1 MTEEQS
7 CADDRL
13 KDVNDGKVE
22 DILMSETVEVPE
34 TNDIQVGDETETGKM
49 LEKPMTGEANLQHA
63 NHNKIRDQLSEKLT
77 VINETSTHEQMVE
90 GPKTQQNIIEELK
103 DEEQVTQEPTRS
115 KDHAEILKQ
124 ATAEDDFLGN
134 ILKEAETKSN
144 KIQIGEADDN
154 AEESISSGNDSSS
167 DSDESEDED
176 EHENKQED
184 LDDNEGQEDNI
195 SDEPIKSKNEITD
208 EPAEEL
214 PEDFKIQGDEPIQHI
229 GEIVGF
235 VDKSI
240 IIKSNTSGE
249 FRFLMEGSV
258 LCFEDRT
265 PIGYLFEIFG
275 PVSKPMYRVKFNGE
289 EDLDRFKKRNM
300 EKVFY
305 VVPKSH
311 FEYTDAI
318 KAMKGTDA
326 SNWNDEELP
335 EEEQDFS
342 DDEKEME
349 SKKAKKKKRSKKEND
364 DEGEKTESAPPKKK
378 QNNWQPRSRLQQQ
391 PYQTSQNGQRQQQH
405 IPAQSSSI
413 LGYRPRSE
421 RDQSQMRAQPMS
433 IPGFPI
439 PGNFN
444 PPPQMVCPM
453 PQFPGDPQMPMVPQN
468 QQLNPL
474 QWQQFQQFLQMQQ
487 MMQQF
492 MQKPNGNQPRRQ

>member
-7 CADDRL
+7 CAGDTR
-13 KDVNDGKVE
+13 KDLSEGKVE
-22 DILMSETVEVPE
+22 DVLIAEAAEVTE
-34 TNDIQVGDETETGKM
+34 SSDVQVGDEIETGKI
-49 LEKPMTGEANLQHA
+49 LEKLVTREDNLQHA
-63 NHNKIRDQLSEKLT
+63 NDNEIRDEFSEKLAIT
-77 VINETSTHEQMVE
+77 NEPSTHEQMVE
-90 GPKTQQNIIEELK
+90 GPKTQEHIIEELK
-103 DEEQVTQEPTRS
+103 DEGQVTQEPTQS
-115 KDHAEILKQ
+115 NAHAEILQQ
-124 ATAEDDFLGN
+124 ATVEDDFLGN
-134 ILKEAETKSN
+134 ILKEAKNKSN
-144 KIQIGEADDN
+144 KILIRGVDDN
-154 AEESISSGNDSSS
+154 AEESLSSGSDSSIE
-167 DSDESEDED
+167 SDESEDED
-176 EHENKQED
+176 EHENKQD
-184 LDDNEGQEDNI
+184 LDDNEGEEDNV
-195 SDEPIKSKNEITD
+195 SNEPIKSKNEITD

-214 PEDFKIQGDEPIQHI
+214 PQDFKIQGDEPIQHI

-258 LCFEDRT
+258 LCFENRT

-275 PVSKPMYRVKFNGE
+275 PVSKPMYRVKFNSE
-289 EDLDRFKKRNM
+289 EDLGRFKEKNK
-300 EKVFY
+300 EKVYY

-349 SKKAKKKKRSKKEND
+349 SKKAKKKKRTKKEND
-364 DEGEKTESAPPKKK
+364 DEGEKMESAPPKKK
-378 QNNWQPRSRLQQQ
+378 QNNWQPRSRPQQQ
-391 PYQTSQNGQRQQQH
+391 LYQSPQNGQQQQRH

-421 RDQSQMRAQPMS
+421 RDQSQMRAQPM
-433 IPGFPI
+433 IMPGFPI

-453 PQFPGDPQMPMVPQN
+453 PQFPGDPQMPVIPQN

-492 MQKPNGNQPRRQ
+492 MQSPNGNQPRRQ